1 VQQFSEVAAGDKS
14 VGDLMEGVHA
24 VIYFPL
30 DTASVLLGSHGS
42 QDDDEMYRN
51 VHAVPFPP
59 PRRAAHA
66 AACHVTQLQVM
77 SICQMALSKGV
88 EALVLCVN
96 QGVNMSPRHCAQ
108 GSRHISNAQ
117 KLL

>member
-1 VQQFSEVAAGDKS
+1 MQ
-14 VGDLMEGVHA
+14 L
-24 VIYFPL
+24 
-30 DTASVLLGSHGS
+30 
-42 QDDDEMYRN
+42 
-51 VHAVPFPP
+51 
-59 PRRAAHA
+59 
-66 AACHVTQLQVM
+66 HVTQLQVM

-96 QGVNMSPRHCAQ
+96 QAVNIPPRHCAQ